1 MSVPTLL
8 QSTVQVLAFTTHVE
22 STAISANE
30 APGKTV
36 TVRLASS
43 ANCWY
48 LCSLAGTAATNA
60 NGTYL
65 PAGIVEYIR
74 VADQMKISVVQDSS
88 GGNLSITVMRDI
100 STP

>member
-8 QSTVQVLAFTTHVE
+8 QGPVQKLAFTTHVE
-22 STAISANE
+22 SNAIAANE
-30 APGKTV
+30 APGRTV
-36 TVRLASS
+36 TVRLAAS

-48 LCSLAGTAATNA
+48 LASLAGTAATNA

-74 VADQMKISVVQDSS
+74 VPNLTIISVVQDSS
-88 GGNLSITVMRDI
+88 GGNLSITTMQDI

>member
-8 QSTVQVLAFTTHVE
+8 QGPVQKLAFTTHVE
-22 STAISANE
+22 STAIAANE
-30 APGKTV
+30 APGRTV
-36 TVRLASS
+36 TVRLCAS

-48 LCSLAGTAATNA
+48 LVSQAGTAATTS

-65 PAGIVEYIR
+65 PASVVEYIR
-74 VADQMKISVVQDSS
+74 VPNLAIISVVQDSA
-88 GGNLSITVMRDI
+88 GGNFSITTMQDV